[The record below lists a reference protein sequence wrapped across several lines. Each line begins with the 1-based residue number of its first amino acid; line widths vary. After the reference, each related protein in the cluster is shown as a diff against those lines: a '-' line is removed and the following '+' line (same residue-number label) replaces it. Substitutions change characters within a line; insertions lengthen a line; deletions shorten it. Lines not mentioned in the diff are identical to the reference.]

1 MGNSSSSKEAE
12 EKARKQELGLLSELE
27 YERLQR
33 FFKESLGGV
42 EEKPQKGKKTFT
54 GRSSTKKCFE
64 NETVS
69 VSQLVHK
76 LDLEGTLGG
85 ETSLRFVSTLFNAE
99 TDSTLSFSEFK
110 QGFEMFTK
118 GTKSEFRFLVFKL
131 GKAITFPIAF
141 RLFYAI
147 DTSQENSSLTLAEDK
162 SIDHIVKGLK
172 DFVTLRGGQVRGKDV
187 VLSEISFDLF
197 NLWCEH
203 QFPSLLHGF
212 KEWLKSKILNVESR
226 KENESICPKINSVLD
241 ESILKEEMI
250 YALSRSKQCL
260 RNEWQSLFSSSVQ
273 GLSFELLAKSLIG
286 YEGPTMIVIKD
297 TCGNVFGAF
306 TTTTWKEDTRF
317 YGDSNS
323 TLFAIW
329 PRFLALP
336 ARVSSAEDAQHF
348 QYLNVKSRTKEHGI
362 GFGGR
367 DGALRLW
374 LGKYTYIICH

>member
-1 MGNSSSSKEAE
+1 
-12 EKARKQELGLLSELE
+12 
-27 YERLQR
+27 
-33 FFKESLGGV
+33 
-42 EEKPQKGKKTFT
+42 
-54 GRSSTKKCFE
+54 
-64 NETVS
+64 
-69 VSQLVHK
+69 
-76 LDLEGTLGG
+76 
-85 ETSLRFVSTLFNAE
+85 
-99 TDSTLSFSEFK
+99 
-110 QGFEMFTK
+110 MFTK

-212 KEWLKSKILNVESR
+212 KEWLTSKILNVESR

-374 LGKYTYIICH
+374 LDSNFEACVARSIDYTYEKGALRVKTGKSTEDDFEINKEEFSVYRLEAWGFGGKSALDAQKQKQKETAELIQGRRQVDKKQFANSAFDREFLLGKTFQAQKNAQDR